1 MSLRNKN
8 LFLGILVL
16 LAVSSMG
23 IFGLFSFG
31 HSNHAV
37 ETPMVNCPYAENS
50 FSICRSS
57 LEHINNWKQF
67 SNVILPVLLVF
78 SILLSVVS
86 DIFDQKFLNQEKHFY
101 RWRYD
106 LDNKKLHTYREK
118 ITRWLALFENSPS
131 LSYKT

>member
-1 MSLRNKN
+1 MNLRNKN

-16 LAVSSMG
+16 LAVSSVG
-23 IFGLFSFG
+23 ILGLFSFSHTSHG
-31 HSNHAV
+31 I

-50 FSICRSS
+50 FSVCRSS
-57 LEHINNWKQF
+57 IEHINTWKQF
-67 SNVILPVLLVF
+67 SNVIFPALLVF
-78 SILLSVVS
+78 SILLFVVS
-86 DIFDQKFLNQEKHFY
+86 DIFDQKFLNQEKYFY